1 MPEPEYLTFTLY
13 GMMASWGDIAVGEY
27 RPTADHPT
35 RSAVLGLL
43 AAALGIRRD
52 EEERLAA
59 LTRAYKVA
67 IRVEAPGVLLRD
79 YHTTQVPSAAKKGR
93 HYLTRKD
100 ELAAPREVLNT
111 ILSTRDYRCDAVYR
125 VYIWCRDTTP
135 PYSLGILAEHLQHP
149 VFTLYLGRK
158 SCPLAL
164 PVHPEV
170 KTAPDLLTALSV
182 ERGIELRFLG
192 RVPGNR
198 DSNVRAYWDCTE
210 GIQAEGTSVRN
221 DESLNRRRW
230 QFGRRDEEYAMIR
243 IAPGGEQHADKQNPA

>member
-1 MPEPEYLTFTLY
+1 MPEYLTFSLY
-13 GMMASWGDIAVGEY
+13 GMMSSWGEVAVGEF

-52 EEERLAA
+52 EEDRLVA

-79 YHTTQVPSAAKKGR
+79 YHTSQVPSAAKKGGR
-93 HYLTRKD
+93 YLTRKD
-100 ELAAPREVLNT
+100 ELAAPQESLNT

-125 VYIWCRDTTP
+125 VYIWCRDATP
-135 PYSLGILAEHLQHP
+135 PYSLKTLAEHLQHP

-170 KTAPDLLTALSV
+170 RTAPDLLTALSE
-182 ERGIELRFLG
+182 ERGVEQRFLH
-192 RVPGNR
+192 RIPGNR
-198 DSNVRAYWDCTE
+198 DVNVRAYWDCTG
-210 GIQAEGTSVRN
+210 GIRAEGTSVRN

-230 QFGRRDEEYAMIR
+230 QFGKRDEEYAMIR
-243 IAPGGEQHADKQNPA
+243 IAPGGERHADKQNPA

>member
-1 MPEPEYLTFTLY
+1 MPEYLTFSLY
-13 GMMASWGDIAVGEY
+13 GMMASWGEIAVGEF

-43 AAALGIRRD
+43 AAALGMRRD

-59 LTRAYKVA
+59 LTRAYNVA

-79 YHTTQVPSAAKKGR
+79 YHTTQVPSAAKKGGR
-93 HYLTRKD
+93 YLTRKD
-100 ELAAPREVLNT
+100 ELAAPPEVLNT

-125 VYIWCRDTTP
+125 VYIWCRNTAP
-135 PYSLGILAEHLQHP
+135 PHSLMTLAEHLRHP

-164 PVHPEV
+164 PIHPEV
-170 KTAPDLLTALSV
+170 RAASNLLAALSA
-182 ERGIELRFLG
+182 ERGVEQRFLQ

-210 GIQAEGTSVRN
+210 GMQAAGTFARN
-221 DESLNRRRW
+221 DENLNRRRW
-230 QFGRRDEEYAMIR
+230 QFGRRDEEYAMIQ
-243 IAPGGEQHADKQNPA
+243 IATGGEHHADEQNPA